1 MFLIF
6 VFFFYV
12 EGGRGVPN
20 QLRGDTA
27 QVLNRLRGDTTAH
40 VQKQL
45 RRPENVIIK
54 HTPKRNLRQVQKAKS
69 IQVMKVT
76 WM

>member
-1 MFLIF
+1 MFLILI
-6 VFFFYV
+6 FYV

-27 QVLNRLRGDTTAH
+27 AQ

-45 RRPENVIIK
+45 RRPENVLK
-54 HTPKRNLRQVQKAKS
+54 HTPKRNLRQVKKAKS

>member
-1 MFLIF
+1 MEVNEKKICKTHKIKNVLNFH
-6 VFFFYV
+6 FFYA

-20 QLRGDTA
+20 QLRGDTT
-27 QVLNRLRGDTTAH
+27 Q

-54 HTPKRNLRQVQKAKS
+54 QPPKRNLRQVQKTKS
-69 IQVMKVT
+69 IQVMRVT
-76 WM
+76 